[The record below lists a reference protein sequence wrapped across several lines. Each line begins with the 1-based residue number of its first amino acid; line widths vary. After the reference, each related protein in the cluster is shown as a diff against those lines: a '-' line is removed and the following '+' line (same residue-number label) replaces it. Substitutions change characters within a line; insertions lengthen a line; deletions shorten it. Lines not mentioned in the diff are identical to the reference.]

1 VLYVWIDAL
10 SNYIT
15 ALGYGAGDSSLFKKY
30 WPADVHLIGKEIMW
44 FHVVYW
50 PAMLFS
56 LGLEPPRH
64 VFAHGWW
71 TAEGRKMSKSLG
83 NFIDSDR
90 FRAAIAKYG
99 LDGVRYYL
107 LRAAP
112 FGNDLDWKD
121 DELAA
126 AHNELGKIVGNCL
139 NRIMTMVPKY
149 RGTLPAAGDLQEID
163 RALVDKT
170 KKLPSDLA
178 AAYERLELHQCAL
191 LPVELARATN
201 GYIEATAPFKLE
213 KDPAQAA
220 RLDTVLN
227 VIAQAVYAS
236 LVALLPVLPDKA
248 AAGLA
253 QMGIDVAGKT
263 LPHLFATPL
272 PAGAQFG
279 AGTPLF
285 PRLEAK

>member
-1 VLYVWIDAL
+1 
-10 SNYIT
+10 
-15 ALGYGAGDSSLFKKY
+15 
-30 WPADVHLIGKEIMW
+30 
-44 FHVVYW
+44 
-50 PAMLFS
+50 
-56 LGLEPPRH
+56 
-64 VFAHGWW
+64 
-71 TAEGRKMSKSLG
+71 MSKSLG
-83 NFIDSDR
+83 NFIDADR

-107 LRAAP
+107 VRAAP

-126 AHNELGKIVGNCL
+126 AHNELGKIIGNCL

-149 RGTLPAAGDLQEID
+149 RGTLPAAGELQDID
-163 RALVDKT
+163 RALMEKT
-170 KKLPSDLA
+170 RKLPTDLA
-178 AAYERLELHQCAL
+178 GAYDRLELQQCAL
-191 LPVELARATN
+191 LPIELARATN
-201 GYIEATAPFKLE
+201 GYIEATAPFKLA
-213 KDPAQAA
+213 KDDAQAA

-227 VIAQAVYAS
+227 VTSQAVYAS

-263 LPHLFATPL
+263 LPHLFSTPL

>member
-1 VLYVWIDAL
+1 
-10 SNYIT
+10 
-15 ALGYGAGDSSLFKKY
+15 
-30 WPADVHLIGKEIMW
+30 
-44 FHVVYW
+44 
-50 PAMLFS
+50 
-56 LGLEPPRH
+56 
-64 VFAHGWW
+64 
-71 TAEGRKMSKSLG
+71 
-83 NFIDSDR
+83 
-90 FRAAIAKYG
+90 
-99 LDGVRYYL
+99 
-107 LRAAP
+107 
-112 FGNDLDWKD
+112 
-121 DELAA
+121 
-126 AHNELGKIVGNCL
+126 
-139 NRIMTMVPKY
+139 MVPKY